1 MAKNEV
7 LISVDELKRLEAC
20 EGAMLLSG
28 LICPNC
34 GYDNSTPVE
43 EWKQNIRD
51 TNNTFTTHKHYNI
64 NDTVYFTN

>member
-1 MAKNEV
+1 MKEV
-7 LISVDELKRLEAC
+7 LISVDELKRLEACEVTLYAYQRGDGLCPVC

-43 EWKQNIRD
+43 EWKQMHENK
-51 TNNTFTTHKHYNI
+51 NN
-64 NDTVYFTN
+64 

>member
-1 MAKNEV
+1 MKEV
-7 LISVDELKRLEAC
+7 LISVDELKRLEACEVTLYAYQRVDGLCPVC

-43 EWKQNIRD
+43 EWKQMHENEE
-51 TNNTFTTHKHYNI
+51 
-64 NDTVYFTN
+64 

>member
-1 MAKNEV
+1 MKEV
-7 LISVDELKRLEAC
+7 LISVDELKRLEACGVTLYAYQRVNGLCPVC

-43 EWKQNIRD
+43 EWKQMHENEE
-51 TNNTFTTHKHYNI
+51 
-64 NDTVYFTN
+64 

>member
-1 MAKNEV
+1 MKEV

-20 EGAMLLSG
+20 EVTLYAYQRVDGLCPVCEGAMLVSG

-43 EWKQNIRD
+43 EWKQMHE
-51 TNNTFTTHKHYNI
+51 NN
-64 NDTVYFTN
+64 

>member
-1 MAKNEV
+1 MKEV
-7 LISVDELKRLEAC
+7 LISVEELKRLEACEVTLYAYQLVNDLWPVC

-43 EWKQNIRD
+43 EWKQMHENK
-51 TNNTFTTHKHYNI
+51 NN
-64 NDTVYFTN
+64 

>member
-1 MAKNEV
+1 MVKDEV
-7 LISVDELKRLEAC
+7 LISIDRLKFLKACETTLYAYQRVNGLCPVC

-43 EWKQNIRD
+43 EWKQMHE
-51 TNNTFTTHKHYNI
+51 NN
-64 NDTVYFTN
+64 